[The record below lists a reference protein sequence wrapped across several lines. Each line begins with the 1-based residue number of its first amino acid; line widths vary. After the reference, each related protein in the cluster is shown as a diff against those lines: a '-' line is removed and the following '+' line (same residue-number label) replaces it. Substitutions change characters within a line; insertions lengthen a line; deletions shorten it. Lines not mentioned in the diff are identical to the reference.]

1 MEPLWREGSRLSA
14 RLGTVI
20 GVVCRT
26 ASGPLQRVLTDFG
39 ADHAFGRVPGKLK
52 EHYGIEMPASTIRRI
67 TERHAERCLEKES
80 ARTIEAKPAAG
91 RMFIGEIDGCMVPVV
106 ETAGGEGD
114 QRKNKQ
120 LSWKEAR
127 LCLVRETSRATPVF
141 GGNFQGGPAESGR
154 QWARCAR
161 LAGFGPGA
169 RLHAVGDGALWIA
182 EQVEAQFG
190 AQGRYLVDFYHLSEY
205 LGHAAPVCAPEAP
218 DRWLETQQA
227 QLKSNRS
234 AAVLT
239 ALEPFVEPD
248 ENGPVAACRRY
259 LQNRTDYL
267 DYQGALAQGLPI
279 GSGEI
284 ESAHRYVIQERLKL
298 PGAWWKIDTVKA
310 MLALRIK
317 RANGEWDDLW
327 PASLPEAA

>member
-1 MEPLWREGSRLSA
+1 MEPLWREGSRLSS

-67 TERHAERCLEKES
+67 TERHAERCLKEES
-80 ARTIEAKPAAG
+80 ARLIEVKPAAG
-91 RMFIGEIDGCMVPVV
+91 RVFIGEIDGCMVPIM
-106 ETAGGEGD
+106 ETPEGEGD
-114 QRKNKQ
+114 HRKHKQ

-127 LCLVRETSRATPVF
+127 LCLVRETNRATPVF
-141 GGNFQGGPAESGR
+141 GGDFQGGPEESGR
-154 QWARCAR
+154 PWTRCAR

-182 EQVEAQFG
+182 EQVETQFG
-190 AQGRYLVDFYHLSEY
+190 VQGRYLVDFYHLSEY
-205 LGHAAPVCAPEAP
+205 LGLAAAVCAPDAS
-218 DRWLETQQA
+218 DCWLETQQA

-248 ENGPVAACRRY
+248 GNGPVAACRRY
-259 LQNRTDYL
+259 LQNRTDFL

-298 PGAWWKIDTVKA
+298 PGAWWKIGTVKA